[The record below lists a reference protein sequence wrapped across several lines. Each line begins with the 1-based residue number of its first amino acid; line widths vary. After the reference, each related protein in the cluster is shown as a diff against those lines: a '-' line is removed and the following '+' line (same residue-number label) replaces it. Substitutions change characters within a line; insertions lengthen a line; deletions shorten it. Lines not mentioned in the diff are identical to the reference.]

1 MQNLSKLTIKEVV
14 NTSTENYS
22 NNIALAEIDGRK
34 VTYKELKEKVERLSE
49 FLKSRGIVK
58 GDRVAILSENSIN
71 WGISYLAITTIGAIA
86 VPIMTEFQPTEI
98 KHILMHSEAKAIFI
112 SSKLYEKIEDLEL
125 DFLDQKI
132 LLDNFS
138 VIPDETK
145 SDILKDAVRDGK
157 IEFAKIL
164 DKALNYVGLKNEE
177 IEENDLA
184 ALLYT
189 SGTTGNSKGVM
200 LTQRNIVYDAKA
212 TINLVSINQT
222 DVLLSILPLF
232 HTIESTLGFITPLM
246 VGATIYYM
254 KKPPTPTSLVA
265 ALGKVKPT
273 VMLAVPLIIE
283 KIYKGKILKEIN
295 KSGIVKKAYSFP
307 FARKIINKK
316 AGEKLME
323 TFGGRIKMFCMGG
336 APLSKEVEQFLRE
349 GNFPYAIGY
358 GLTETA
364 PLVTGTPPD
373 RAKFGSCGDVLEG
386 MEVKIDS
393 PDPHK
398 IEGEVLIKGPNVM
411 KGYYRDEERTKEV
424 FTEDG
429 WFRSGDLGIIDKD
442 GYLYI
447 KGRSKNMILRA
458 NGKNIYPEE
467 IESVINQQEFVLES
481 VVIDRNGKLVALVH
495 LDQEAMDDLLDT
507 GKMNDSEARKVI
519 DDVLKKI
526 MEKTNSLVPSFSRL
540 NFIELQPEPFI
551 KTPTHKIKRFLY
563 K

>member
-1 MQNLSKLTIKEVV
+1 MQNLSKLTIKEVL
-14 NTSTENYS
+14 NSSTEKYS
-22 NNIALAEIDGRK
+22 ENVALAAIDGEK
-34 VTYKELKEKVERLSE
+34 VTYKELKEKVVRLSE

-71 WGISYLAITTIGAIA
+71 WGISYLAITSIGAIA

-112 SSKLYEKIEDLEL
+112 SSKLFEKIEDLEL
-125 DFLDQKI
+125 DFLSQKI

-138 VIPDETK
+138 VIPDQTK
-145 SDILKDAVRDGK
+145 SDILKAAVRDGK

-164 DKALNYVGLKNEE
+164 EKALNYVGLKNEE
-177 IEENDLA
+177 VEEDDLA

-200 LTQRNIVYDAKA
+200 LTHRNIVYDAKA
-212 TINLVSINQT
+212 TIALVGINQT

-232 HTIESTLGFITPLM
+232 HTIESTLGFLTPLM

-254 KKPPTPTSLVA
+254 KKPPTPTSLVS

-295 KSGIVKKAYSFP
+295 KSGVTKKAYSFP
-307 FARKIINKK
+307 LTRKIINKK

-323 TFGGRIKMFCMGG
+323 TFGGRMKMFCMGG
-336 APLSKEVEQFLRE
+336 APLSKEVEQFLKE
-349 GNFPYAIGY
+349 GKFPYAIGY
-358 GLTETA
+358 GLTETS
-364 PLVTGTPPD
+364 PLVTGTPPE

-386 MEVKIDS
+386 MEVKIES
-393 PDPHK
+393 PDPNK

-411 KGYYRDEERTKEV
+411 RGYYRDEERTKEV

-429 WFRSGDLGIIDKD
+429 WFRSGDLGIVDKD

-447 KGRSKNMILRA
+447 KGRSKNMILGA

-481 VVIDRNGKLVALVH
+481 IVIDRNGKLVALVH
-495 LDQEAMDDLLDT
+495 LDQEAMDDLLGT

-519 DDVLKKI
+519 DDILKKI
-526 MEKTNSLVPSFSRL
+526 MEKTNTLVPSFSKI
-540 NFIELQPEPFI
+540 NFIELQPEPFV